1 MTIHFARM
9 TGPEIAN
16 YVTWLIDDYA
26 KDVARNY
33 QLPMVLAQEEST
45 QLIRDLFPDNQPGE
59 GQTIVHVM
67 NGDPRVGILW
77 YAFQAES
84 KRIFIYHILIEETY
98 RGQGYATAVF
108 EILEKVVSEE
118 LGATSIGLSV
128 FGTNPNAQRLYKR
141 LGFQEASIA
150 MNKQL

>member
-1 MTIHFARM
+1 MTIHFDRM
-9 TGPEIAN
+9 TESEIAN

-45 QLIRDLFPDNQPGE
+45 QLIRDLFPDNQPE
-59 GQTIVHVM
+59 DGQTIVHVM
-67 NGDPRVGILW
+67 NGDTRVGILW

-84 KRIFIYHILIEETY
+84 NRIFIYHILIEEMY

-108 EILEKVVSEE
+108 EKLEKVASEE

-128 FGTNPNAQRLYKR
+128 FGTNPDAQRLYKR

>member
-1 MTIHFARM
+1 MTIHFDKMREQ
-9 TGPEIAN
+9 EIVN

-33 QLPMVLAQEEST
+33 QLPIVLAQEEST
-45 QLIRDLFPDNQPGE
+45 QLIHDLFPDNRLGE
-59 GQTIVHVM
+59 GQTVVHVM
-67 NGDPRVGILW
+67 NEDTRVGILW

-84 KRIFIYHILIEETY
+84 KRVFIYHILIEETY

-108 EILEKVVSEE
+108 EKLEKVASEE

-128 FGTNPNAQRLYKR
+128 FGTNPDAQRLYKR

>member
-1 MTIHFARM
+1 MAIHFAKM
-9 TGPEIAN
+9 TGQEIAN

-45 QLIRDLFPDNQPGE
+45 QLIRNLFPDNQPGE

-67 NGDPRVGILW
+67 NGDTRIGILW
-77 YAFQAES
+77 YAFQSES
-84 KRIFIYHILIEETY
+84 NRIFIYHILIEEMY

-108 EILEKVVSEE
+108 EKLERVASEE

-128 FGTNPNAQRLYKR
+128 FGTNPDAQRLYKR